1 MNKRITA
8 MTIAG
13 IAIVAFAFG
22 CSDKQMESAYQASM
36 MQVAAQA
43 DSIRMLQSE
52 IRVKTDSLSYA
63 METMHSASFVA
74 DSVSQDYQKAKT
86 RAANLSKELKNLT
99 AEYNTL
105 QSDCSKR
112 EAELLTG
119 ISERDSVLMA
129 IDAMFSDT
137 NTTLGTVRSEL
148 ITEQTRTE
156 WHADLLAK
164 IKPWYKKWKHDSKR
178 SFLKVLFAA
187 GKAKKPDFEEP
198 NIDTLMPPI
207 QKLQQTVPGDTSK
220 KIDGVSMDF
229 RSTSEASDIVANH

>member
-1 MNKRITA
+1 MNRKITA
-8 MTIAG
+8 IAVAG
-13 IAIVAFAFG
+13 AAILAFAVG
-22 CSDKQMESAYQASM
+22 CTDKQMESAYQASLT
-36 MQVAAQA
+36 QVAAQA
-43 DSIRMLQSE
+43 DSIRMLKNE
-52 IRVKTDSLSYA
+52 MRVKTDSLNYA
-63 METMHSASFVA
+63 METMHSASFIA

-112 EAELLTG
+112 EAELLAG

-137 NTTLGTVRSEL
+137 NTTLGNVRSEL
-148 ITEQTRTE
+148 IDEKTRTE

-207 QKLQQTVPGDTSK
+207 QKLQQTVPADTS
-220 KIDGVSMDF
+220 KIDGVSMNF
-229 RSTSEASDIVANH
+229 GEPAEAIDPVARR

>member
-207 QKLQQTVPGDTSK
+207 QKLQQTVPADTSK

-229 RSTSEASDIVANH
+229 RSTSEASDIVAKH